1 MVSGSPMVI
10 VAGACFLLAT
20 LAYFRGW
27 RIGVWL
33 AAAGA
38 MILTGALAARGL
50 RAGHW
55 PLTGEYEFAL
65 AFALSTAI
73 ATLDS
78 DMKPNRRVPAAQAV
92 AMLIAALLMT
102 YARFVLPDFKQAIRP
117 LPPALDSVWL
127 PLHVGTA
134 ALAYGAL
141 ALAGAAGLVWLL
153 HEYILRSRRP
163 GIPGT
168 ASLCLDGTGQ
178 AEAVSVVE
186 GAERRETE
194 WLLDRAIA
202 AGFPL
207 LTLSLIFGMIWAQVA
222 WGRYWG
228 WDLKEVW
235 TMITWLVYALY
246 WHVRKRPRWQ
256 GRRLA
261 WLALVGLVSV
271 LFTFLGVGWL
281 ARTIGLESLH
291 LF

>member
-1 MVSGSPMVI
+1 MASGSLMVI
-10 VAGACFLLAT
+10 VASACFLLAS
-20 LAYFRGW
+20 LAHARGW
-27 RIGVWL
+27 RTGAWL

-38 MILTGALAARGL
+38 VILAGALAARGL

-55 PLTGEYEFAL
+55 PLTNEYEFAL
-65 AFALSTAI
+65 AFALGTALVALVASTKASWPI
-73 ATLDS
+73 PIVQAAT
-78 DMKPNRRVPAAQAV
+78 
-92 AMLIAALLMT
+92 MLTAALLVA
-102 YARFVLPDFKQAIRP
+102 YARFVLPIAKQAIQP
-117 LPPALDSVWL
+117 LLPALDSVWL
-127 PLHVGTA
+127 PLHVGSA

-141 ALAGAAGLVWLL
+141 ALAGVAGLAWLL
-153 HEYILRSRRP
+153 REHVLSEAEGFRR
-163 GIPGT
+163 T
-168 ASLCLDGTGQ
+168 D
-178 AEAVSVVE
+178 
-186 GAERRETE
+186 TE

-207 LTLSLIFGMIWAQVA
+207 LTLSMMLGMIWAQVA

-235 TMITWLVYALY
+235 TLITWLIYALY
-246 WHVRKRPRWQ
+246 WHVRRRPRWQ

-261 WLALVGLVSV
+261 WLALIGLASV

>member
-1 MVSGSPMVI
+1 MVI
-10 VAGACFLLAT
+10 VAGACFLLAA
-20 LAYFRGW
+20 LAHALGW
-27 RIGVWL
+27 RVGTWL

-38 MILTGALAARGL
+38 AILTGALAARGL
-50 RAGHW
+50 LAGHW
-55 PLTGEYEFAL
+55 PLTSEYEFAL
-65 AFALSTAI
+65 AFALGTALAASVF
-73 ATLDS
+73 ATKASWRIPVL
-78 DMKPNRRVPAAQAV
+78 QAIT
-92 AMLIAALLMT
+92 MLIAALLVA
-102 YARFVLPDFKQAIRP
+102 YARFALPIAKQAIRP

-141 ALAGAAGLVWLL
+141 ALAGGAGLAWLL
-153 HEYILRSRRP
+153 PERVSGEAGESRQVE
-163 GIPGT
+163 
-168 ASLCLDGTGQ
+168 TG
-178 AEAVSVVE
+178 
-186 GAERRETE
+186 

-207 LTLSLIFGMIWAQVA
+207 LTLSMIFGMIWAQVA

-235 TMITWLVYALY
+235 TLITWLVYALY
-246 WHVRKRPRWQ
+246 WHVRRRPRWQ

-261 WLALVGLVSV
+261 WLALIGLASV

-281 ARTIGLESLH
+281 ARTVGLESLH